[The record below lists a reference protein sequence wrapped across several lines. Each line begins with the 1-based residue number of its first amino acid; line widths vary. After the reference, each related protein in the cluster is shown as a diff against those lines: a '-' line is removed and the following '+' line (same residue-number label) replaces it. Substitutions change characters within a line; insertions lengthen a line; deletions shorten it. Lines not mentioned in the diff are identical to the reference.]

1 MPLRGH
7 DASRVIRIVGLAY
20 VVTICFRLV
29 QHVIVVARIATFSN
43 TFRVVI
49 KKVLDEVLKLIAFA
63 ELSELVIEH
72 NVVSILRGHYP
83 CQLYEFLAAVVLANW
98 KL

>member
-29 QHVIVVARIATFSN
+29 QHVIVVAR
-43 TFRVVI
+43 FRVVI